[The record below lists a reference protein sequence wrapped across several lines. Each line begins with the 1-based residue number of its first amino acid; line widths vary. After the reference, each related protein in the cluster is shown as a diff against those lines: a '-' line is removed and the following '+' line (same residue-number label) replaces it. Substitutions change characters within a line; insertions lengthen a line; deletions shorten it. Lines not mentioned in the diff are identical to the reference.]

1 MTWLLAAVG
10 ATVAALLELTVTP
23 HLAVGG
29 ARPHL
34 VLVLGVVWAVAAGA
48 ESGVAW
54 AFVGGLTLDI
64 LGDRPLGSSAF
75 ALLLS
80 LGAAGLLALALAR
93 VRPLAPIP
101 LVFGLSFVNSLLLLV
116 VHGALRAPIPD
127 PDTLRTLLPAVL
139 YDTVLAARIGPVLIA
154 IVDRRSARERAEW

>member
-34 VLVLGVVWAVAAGA
+34 VLVLGVIWTVAAGA
-48 ESGVAW
+48 ESGLVW

-64 LGDRPLGSSAF
+64 LGERPLGSSAF
-75 ALLLS
+75 ALLLA
-80 LGAAGLLALALAR
+80 LGAAGLLARALAR
-93 VRPLAPIP
+93 VRPLAPIL
-101 LVFGLSFVNSLLLLV
+101 LVFCLSFLNSIVLLV
-116 VHGALRAPIPD
+116 VLGALRAPIPD
-127 PDTLRTLLPAVL
+127 PDPLRTLLPAVL
-139 YDTVLAARIGPVLIA
+139 YDTVLAALIGPLLIV
-154 IVDRRSARERAEW
+154 IVDRRAARDRAEW